1 MATPSA
7 TAQYSPKQFDELRAI
22 SGDEVITH
30 SFVRDVPLPSGG
42 MLALVTLDNGRDHT
56 RPSTLGPAGLTEL
69 AELLDAQKARAAAGE
84 IRALAIT
91 GKPFI
96 LAAGADLSKVGDIPS
111 YETGLQMAQLGH
123 YALGKLG
130 ELGVPSF
137 CFING
142 LALGGGVE
150 VALNCDYRT
159 LDSSAAALALPEVFL
174 GIIPGWGGA
183 WLLPNLIGIENALKV
198 VVENPLKNNRML
210 KPAEAYELGMA
221 DVLLAPANFLED
233 SIRWADG
240 VLSGAVKV
248 KRPNEPGKL
257 ERAVKWDAAIGIAR
271 KMLEKRLG
279 KVAASPYA
287 ALDLLAAAKSSTKSE
302 GFAAEDKALADLVA
316 GDQFRASI
324 YAFNLVQK
332 RAKKPAGA
340 PEKELAKKVTKVGV
354 LGAGLMASQFAL
366 LFLRRLQVPV
376 VITDLDQARV
386 DKGLAYIRGELDTLL
401 QKGRIDADERNR
413 LDALL
418 TGTTDKADFADCDWV
433 IEAVF
438 EELSIKQ
445 QVFAEIE
452 QHVSP
457 EAVLATNTSS
467 LSVEQI
473 GALLKHPERVVGFH
487 FFNPV
492 AVMPLIE
499 VVKAPKTDDATL
511 ATAMATAAALKKNA
525 VITADTPGFVV
536 NRILAKVLGEAMH
549 AVELGTSF
557 ETVVEAQRH
566 FGLPMDPFV
575 LLDLV
580 GLKVGAHVLDTHH
593 TAFPDRFFE
602 SKALHEL
609 ADAGVLLEKDAKG
622 NAKGIDKKAIAIV
635 AKHRPADARPWTV
648 EELTQRLEDG
658 LADEIHRMLED
669 GVVEA
674 PEDIDLC
681 MILGAGWPFQMG
693 GVTPFL
699 DRQGASE
706 RVFGDTFHHPPI
718 RGVR

>member
-1 MATPSA
+1 MATTSA
-7 TAQYSPKQFDELRAI
+7 TAQYSPDQFAELRAL
-22 SGDEVITH
+22 SDDEVVTH
-30 SFVRDVPLPSGG
+30 SYVRDVPLASGG

-56 RPSTLGPAGLTEL
+56 RPSTLGPEGLMQLAGV
-69 AELLDAQKARAAAGE
+69 LDEQKARAAAGE
-84 IRALAIT
+84 IRAVAIT

-111 YETGLQMAQLGH
+111 YEAGLQMAQLGH

-210 KPAEAYELGMA
+210 KPAEAFELGMA
-221 DVLLAPANFLED
+221 DVMLAPANFLED

-240 VLSGAVKV
+240 VLAGSVKV
-248 KRPNEPGKL
+248 KRPHAPGKI
-257 ERAVKWDAAIGIAR
+257 ERAVKWDVAIGIAR
-271 KMLEKRLG
+271 KTLEKRLG
-279 KVAASPYA
+279 KVAKSPYA
-287 ALDLLAAAKSSTKSE
+287 ALELLAAAKSSTKAE
-302 GFAAEDKALADLVA
+302 GFAAEDTALADLVA

-332 RAKKPAGA
+332 RAKRPAGA
-340 PEKELAKKVTKVGV
+340 PDKALAKKVTKVGV

-386 DKGLAYIRGELDTLL
+386 DKGLDYIRGEIAELE
-401 QKGRIDADERNR
+401 QKGRIDSDEGNR
-413 LDALL
+413 LRALL
-418 TGTTDKADFADCDWV
+418 SGTVDKADFADCDWV

-445 QVFAEIE
+445 DVFAEVEKYI
-452 QHVSP
+452 SP

-467 LSVEQI
+467 LSVEKI
-473 GALLKHPERVVGFH
+473 GAKLKNPERVVGFH

-499 VVKAPKTDDATL
+499 VVKTPATDEATL
-511 ATAMATAAALKKNA
+511 ATAMATAAALRKNA

-549 AVELGTSF
+549 AVEIGTPF
-557 ETVVEAQRH
+557 DTVVEAQRH

-602 SKALHEL
+602 SRALHEL
-609 ADAGVLLEKDAKG
+609 AEAGVLLEKDAKG
-622 NAKGIDKKAIAIV
+622 QSKGIDKKALEIV
-635 AKHRPADARPWTV
+635 AKHRPADATPYTV
-648 EELTQRLEDG
+648 EQLTARLEDG
-658 LADEIHRMLED
+658 LADEIHRMLGD
-669 GVVEA
+669 TVVEA
-674 PEDIDLC
+674 ADDIDLC

-699 DRQGASE
+699 DRVGASE
-706 RVFGDTFHHPPI
+706 RVFGGTFHEPRI
-718 RGVR
+718 RGIR